1 MSRAK
6 YSGEFKEQVVLEVIE
21 KGRSVTEVASSYD
34 LVPQTVR
41 NWIGKYRREHATEED
56 SKAVL
61 ESAEIARL
69 KNELRELRQGCEFLK
84 KQPPFSRRNGGEPA
98 VRAYQ
103 SRRRQ
108 ISDCFDV
115 PLGGRIEVRLLLMA

>member
-1 MSRAK
+1 
-6 YSGEFKEQVVLEVIE
+6 VLEVIE
-21 KGRSVTEVASSYD
+21 KGWWVAEVASSYD
-34 LVPQTVR
+34 LVPRTVR

-84 KQPPFSRRNGGEPA
+84 KGVPRKVGGCMR
-98 VRAYQ
+98 V
-103 SRRRQ
+103 
-108 ISDCFDV
+108 
-115 PLGGRIEVRLLLMA
+115 

>member
-1 MSRAK
+1 MC
-6 YSGEFKEQVVLEVIE
+6 EVIE
-21 KGRSVTEVASSYD
+21 EGWWVAEVASSYD

-41 NWIGKYRREHATEED
+41 NWIGKYKREHATEED
-56 SKAVL
+56 SKAAL

-69 KNELRELRQGCEFLK
+69 GNELRGLRQGCEFLK
-84 KQPPFSRRNGGEPA
+84 KQPPGLRKNSGESA